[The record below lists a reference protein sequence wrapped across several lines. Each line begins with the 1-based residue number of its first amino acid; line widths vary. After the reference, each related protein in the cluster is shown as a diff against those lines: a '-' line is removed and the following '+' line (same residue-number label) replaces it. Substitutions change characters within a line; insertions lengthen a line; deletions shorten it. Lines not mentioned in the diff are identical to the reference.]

1 MTTMPNISLTKREL
15 NNLVKKSFYTSGGES
30 FICQPTRKTLYKLFR
45 QGKNIIPMSDNKAK
59 KVTRLYELQLEDSIR
74 PLSTISCNGELFGYE
89 MTYDRFDEKYS
100 PYKHT
105 REERID
111 FLFES
116 KRILEYFASLGIVYG
131 DVAYRNI
138 LFNTKTG
145 RYKFCDMDNIQIEGH
160 PIDLIGNTTPLA
172 TYESV
177 CGVDSKADAYVHN
190 IMTFKTLGVEFPSCF
205 EDELELDFESQA
217 CRIVDSMETPQN
229 FTGEY
234 VIEYVKR
241 R

>member
-1 MTTMPNISLTKREL
+1 
-15 NNLVKKSFYTSGGES
+15 
-30 FICQPTRKTLYKLFR
+30 
-45 QGKNIIPMSDNKAK
+45 
-59 KVTRLYELQLEDSIR
+59 
-74 PLSTISCNGELFGYE
+74 
-89 MTYDRFDEKYS
+89 
-100 PYKHT
+100 
-105 REERID
+105 
-111 FLFES
+111 
-116 KRILEYFASLGIVYG
+116 
-131 DVAYRNI
+131 
-138 LFNTKTG
+138 
-145 RYKFCDMDNIQIEGH
+145 MDNIQIEGH